1 LTVAVSSFGAL
12 ARRQVVAIMSF
23 CNSSCWLGGR
33 SCCCC
38 S

>member
-23 CNSSCWLGGR
+23 CNSSC
-33 SCCCC
+33 
-38 S
+38 